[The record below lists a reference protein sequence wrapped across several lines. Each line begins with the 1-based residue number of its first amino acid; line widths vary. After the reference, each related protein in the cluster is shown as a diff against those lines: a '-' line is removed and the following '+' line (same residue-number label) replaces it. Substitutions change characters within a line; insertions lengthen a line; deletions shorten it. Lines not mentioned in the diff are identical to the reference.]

1 LKPVVYNS
9 LKISRATTIDDIYP
23 FLSMFPSD
31 SLMRINY
38 YNEKYDDVDLYSEN
52 AMEVL
57 ELAKYLFSDDKLIE
71 ISTTCNSYK
80 N

>member
-1 LKPVVYNS
+1 
-9 LKISRATTIDDIYP
+9 
-23 FLSMFPSD
+23 MFPSD

-52 AMEVL
+52 AMEIL

-71 ISTTCNSYK
+71 ISTTANSYK